1 MFDPKVPAMAIIAVM
16 DELTSADL
24 AVLLGLLAATT
35 ALLALAP
42 RLRIPYPILLVLGGL
57 ALGFAPGIPDVEL
70 SPELVLIGILPPL
83 LYSAAFF
90 TSLRDLRANTRPI
103 GLLAIGLVL
112 MTMVVVATVAHTLIG
127 LSWASAFVLGAVVS
141 PTDPIAATAISRRL
155 GVPRRLVIIVE
166 GESLVNDATALVAL
180 RVAVVATVTGT
191 FSIWEAGLDFVLVV
205 VGGVLVGL
213 GVGWVV
219 RQVRRRIDDPPVEV
233 TISLLTGYFAFIPAD
248 LLHVSGVVS
257 VVTAG
262 VYLGWHTPELT
273 SPDSRLLGDSMW
285 EITTFLLNALLFV
298 LLGLQLPSILEALE
312 GESAGKLLW
321 WAALVSGTVSVAR
334 IVWVFPATYL
344 PRWLSARL
352 RARDPSPPWQYP
364 ALISWM
370 GLRGAVSLAAALS
383 VPTVV
388 DGGAPFPD
396 RELVIYLAFAVIIAT
411 LVLQGLSLPG
421 VIRLLG
427 LEDDGLAEKEE
438 AKARIRSAEAALARL
453 EELTGEEWVN
463 EDTADR
469 MRGFYG
475 FRMRRFAARFD
486 GEDDGSVELRSQSYQ
501 RLRIELLTAERN
513 AVLDLR
519 REGRI
524 SDEVMRRLE
533 RDFDLEIS
541 RLDVD
546 P

>member
-1 MFDPKVPAMAIIAVM
+1 MN
-16 DELTSADL
+16 ELTPADL
-24 AVLLGLLAATT
+24 MVLLGLLAATS

-57 ALGFAPGIPDVEL
+57 ALGFAPGIPAFEL
-70 SPELVLIGILPPL
+70 PPELVLIGILPPL
-83 LYSAAFF
+83 LYSSAFF
-90 TSLRDLRANTRPI
+90 TSLRDLRANARPI
-103 GLLAIGLVL
+103 GLLAVGLVL
-112 MTMVVVATVAHTLIG
+112 MTMVVVAVVAHEAIG
-127 LSWASAFVLGAVVS
+127 LDWAAAFVLGAVVS
-141 PTDPIAATAISRRL
+141 PTDPIAATAISKRL
-155 GVPRRLVIIVE
+155 GVPRRLVVIVE

-180 RVAVVATVTGT
+180 RVAVVAAVSGT
-191 FSIWEAGLDFVLVV
+191 FSSGTPVSTSCSSSPAASSSGSVSAGWCARCD
-205 VGGVLVGL
+205 GGSTT
-213 GVGWVV
+213 
-219 RQVRRRIDDPPVEV
+219 RRSRS

-248 LLHVSGVVS
+248 LLHVSGVVA

-285 EITTFLLNALLFV
+285 EITTFVLNALLFV
-298 LLGLQLPSILEALE
+298 LLGLQLPSILDALQ
-312 GESAGKLLW
+312 GEPTGKLLW
-321 WAALVSGTVSVAR
+321 WAALVSGTVILAR
-334 IVWVFPATYL
+334 IAWVFPATYL
-344 PRWLSARL
+344 PRWVSPRL

-383 VPTVV
+383 VPTVT
-388 DGGAPFPD
+388 DSGAPFPG

-438 AKARIRSAEAALARL
+438 AKARIKAAEAALERL

-463 EDTADR
+463 DDTVER
-469 MRGFYG
+469 LRGAYG
-475 FRMRRFAARFD
+475 FRLRRFAARFD
-486 GEDDGSVELRSQSYQ
+486 GDDDGSVERRSQSYQ
-501 RLRIELLTAERN
+501 RLRAELLVAERQ

-533 RDFDLEIS
+533 RDLDLEIA
-541 RLDVD
+541 RLDVA

>member
-1 MFDPKVPAMAIIAVM
+1 MTA
-16 DELTSADL
+16 LTSRDL
-24 AVLLGLLAATT
+24 LVLLGLLAATS

-42 RLRIPYPILLVLGGL
+42 RTRIPYPILLVLGGL
-57 ALGFAPGIPDVEL
+57 ALGFLPGIPHFEL
-70 SPELVLIGILPPL
+70 SPELVLIGVLPPL

-103 GLLAIGLVL
+103 GLLAVGLVL
-112 MTMVVVATVAHTLIG
+112 MTMVVVAVVVHTAIG
-127 LSWASAFVLGAVVS
+127 MSWAAAFVLGAVVS
-141 PTDPIAATAISRRL
+141 PTDPIAATAISKRL
-155 GVPRRLVIIVE
+155 GVPRRIVVIVE

-180 RVAVVATVTGT
+180 RVALVAAVSGT
-191 FSIWEAGLDFVLVV
+191 FSLWEAGIRFVLVV
-205 VGGVLVGL
+205 IGGIAVGL
-213 GVGWVV
+213 AVGWVV

-248 LLHVSGVVS
+248 LLHVSGVIA

-285 EITTFLLNALLFV
+285 EITTFVLNALLFV
-298 LLGLQLPSILEALE
+298 LLGLQLPSILDALQ
-312 GESAGKLLW
+312 GEPTGKLLW
-321 WAALVSGTVSVAR
+321 WAALVGGTVIVAR

-344 PRWLSARL
+344 PRWLSARV

-364 ALISWM
+364 AAISWM
-370 GLRGAVSLAAALS
+370 GLRGAVSLAAALA
-383 VPTVV
+383 VPTVT
-388 DGGAPFPD
+388 DSGAPFPD
-396 RELVIYLAFAVIIAT
+396 RDLIIYLAFAVIIAT
-411 LVLQGLSLPG
+411 LVCQGLSLPG

-438 AKARIRSAEAALARL
+438 AKARIKAAAAALDRL
-453 EELTGEEWVN
+453 DELTGEEWVN
-463 EDTADR
+463 EDTVER
-469 MRGFYG
+469 LRGAYG
-475 FRMRRFAARFD
+475 FRMRRFTARFD
-486 GEDDGSVELRSQSYQ
+486 ASDDGDVELRSQSYQ
-501 RLRIELLTAERN
+501 RLRLELLSAERQ

-533 RDFDLEIS
+533 RDLDLEIA
-541 RLDVD
+541 RLG
-546 P
+546 

>member
-1 MFDPKVPAMAIIAVM
+1 M
-16 DELTSADL
+16 DELTPRDL
-24 AVLLGLLAATT
+24 TVLLGLLAATS

-42 RLRIPYPILLVLGGL
+42 RVRIPYPILLVLGGL
-57 ALGFAPGIPDVEL
+57 ALGFVPGIPNFEL
-70 SPELVLIGILPPL
+70 PPELVLVGVLPPL
-83 LYSAAFF
+83 LYSSAFF
-90 TSLRDLRANTRPI
+90 TSLRDLRANARPI

-112 MTMVVVATVAHTLIG
+112 MTMVVVAAVAHAAIG
-127 LSWASAFVLGAVVS
+127 LSWTTAFVLGAVVS

-155 GVPRRLVIIVE
+155 GVPRRIVVVVE

-180 RVAVVATVTGT
+180 RVAVVAAVSGT
-191 FSIWEAGLDFVLVV
+191 FSLWEAGLRFVLVV
-205 VGGVLVGL
+205 VGGIAVGL

-248 LLHVSGVVS
+248 LLHVSGVIA

-285 EITTFLLNALLFV
+285 EITTFVLNALLFV
-298 LLGLQLPSILEALE
+298 LLGLQLPAILDALQ
-312 GESAGKLLW
+312 GEPTGKLLW
-321 WAALVSGTVSVAR
+321 WAALVGGTVIVAR

-344 PRWLSARL
+344 PRWLSARV
-352 RARDPSPPWQYP
+352 RVRDPSPPWQFP

-383 VPTVV
+383 VPTVT
-388 DGGAPFPD
+388 DSGAPFPD

-411 LVLQGLSLPG
+411 LVFQGLSLPG

-453 EELTGEEWVN
+453 EELTGEDWVN
-463 EDTADR
+463 ADTAER
-469 MRGFYG
+469 LRGAYG
-475 FRMRRFAARFD
+475 FRLRRFTARFD
-486 GEDDGSVELRSQSYQ
+486 GADDGSVERRSQGYQ
-501 RLRIELLTAERN
+501 RLRVELLAAERQ
-513 AVLDLR
+513 AVLELR

-533 RDFDLEIS
+533 RDLDLEIA
-541 RLDVD
+541 RLDVA

>member
-1 MFDPKVPAMAIIAVM
+1 MTPMEALSPR
-16 DELTSADL
+16 DL
-24 AVLLGLLAATT
+24 FVLLALLAATS

-42 RLRIPYPILLVLGGL
+42 RTRIPYPILLVLGGL
-57 ALGFAPGIPDVEL
+57 ALGFFPGVPNFEL
-70 SPELVLIGILPPL
+70 SPELVLVGVLPPL
-83 LYSAAFF
+83 LYSSAFF
-90 TSLRDLRANTRPI
+90 TSLRDLRANARPI

-112 MTMVVVATVAHTLIG
+112 MTMVVVAVVAHEAIG
-127 LSWASAFVLGAVVS
+127 IGWTAAFVLGAVVS

-155 GVPRRLVIIVE
+155 GVPRRIVVIVE

-180 RVAVVATVTGT
+180 RVAVVAAVSGA
-191 FSIWEAGLDFVLVV
+191 FSLSEAGIRFVLVV
-205 VGGVLVGL
+205 AGGIAVGL
-213 GVGWVV
+213 AVGWVV

-248 LLHVSGVVS
+248 LLHVSGVIS

-285 EITTFLLNALLFV
+285 EITTFVLNALLFV
-298 LLGLQLPSILEALE
+298 LLGLQLPSILDALQDE
-312 GESAGKLLW
+312 PPGKLLW
-321 WAALVSGTVSVAR
+321 WAVLISGTVIVAR

-344 PRWLSARL
+344 PRWLSSRL
-352 RARDPSPPWQYP
+352 RRRDPSPPWQYP
-364 ALISWM
+364 AAISWM

-383 VPTVV
+383 VPTVTES
-388 DGGAPFPD
+388 GGPFPD
-396 RELVIYLAFAVIIAT
+396 RDLIIYLAFAVIIAT
-411 LVLQGLSLPG
+411 LVCQGLSLPG

-438 AKARIRSAEAALARL
+438 TKARIKAAEAALERL

-463 EDTADR
+463 DDTVER
-469 MRGFYG
+469 LRGSYG
-475 FRMRRFAARFD
+475 FRMRRFTARFD
-486 GEDDGSVELRSQSYQ
+486 ATDDGNVERRSQSYQ
-501 RLRIELLTAERN
+501 RLRLELLTAERQ
-513 AVLDLR
+513 AVLELR

-533 RDFDLEIS
+533 RELDLEIA
-541 RLDVD
+541 RLG
-546 P
+546 